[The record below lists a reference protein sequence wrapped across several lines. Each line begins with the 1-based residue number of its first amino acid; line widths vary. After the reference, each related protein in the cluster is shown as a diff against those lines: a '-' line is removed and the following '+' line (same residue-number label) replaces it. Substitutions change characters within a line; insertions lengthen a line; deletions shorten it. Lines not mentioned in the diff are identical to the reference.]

1 MQQLH
6 KQPARAPGPRVGT
19 ENIWV
24 SVVTL
29 NRVPGSRP
37 AGGAA
42 ALEAWACGRGA
53 AGERRAGAEAP
64 GPARAAARPGRPS
77 PAVSPHG
84 QERAAAAA
92 AALTG
97 PGQGWR
103 ADGPR
108 RRPGAEGKM
117 SALLEQ
123 KEQQERLREAAALGD
138 IREVQKL
145 VESGVDVNSQN
156 EVNGW

>member
-6 KQPARAPGPRVGT
+6 KQPARAPGIEGRNGKYLGQSCHSELSPPEPAFGRRG
-19 ENIWV
+19 
-24 SVVTL
+24 
-29 NRVPGSRP
+29 PGGGLGLQAGSSSGG
-37 AGGAA
+37 AGGPR
-42 ALEAWACGRGA
+42 E
-53 AGERRAGAEAP
+53 EAEAP
-64 GPARAAARPGRPS
+64 GRALEAARAGRAS
-77 PAVSPHG
+77 SLQSPHG
-84 QERAAAAA
+84 WGRAAVA

-97 PGQGWR
+97 PGW
-103 ADGPR
+103 DGR
-108 RRPGAEGKM
+108 CVEAEGKM